1 MSSLILAACSS
12 SGQPEPEVELSP
24 VEAVISPAAGAET
37 ITADEMMAHIAFL
50 ASDELG
56 GRDTPSPGLEQ
67 AAVYLEE
74 AFRSAGLEPAGDD
87 GSFVQRWTFEQASL
101 RAEEVTVEV
110 SAGEVEEILEHAVD
124 FFVLP
129 SKDEVVTGSIE
140 FLGPISGLLGDSVP
154 ESSGRIAMVT
164 TPPSMGAGLASI
176 RAPVSN
182 THSWSPVCASTA
194 NTSPDCVPT

>member
-1 MSSLILAACSS
+1 MPVRRSRGSRLPLVGLVLILAACSS

-37 ITADEMMAHIAFL
+37 ITADEMMAHISFL

-87 GSFVQRWTFEQASL
+87 GSFVQRWTFEQTSL

-110 SAGEVEEILEHAVD
+110 SAGESTEMLVHAVD
-124 FFVLP
+124 FFGLP
-129 SKDEVVTGSIE
+129 SEDEVLTGPVE
-140 FLGPISGLLGDSVP
+140 FLGPIAVSYARLRARVRHRRG
-154 ESSGRIAMVT
+154 GRV
-164 TPPSMGAGLASI
+164 
-176 RAPVSN
+176 
-182 THSWSPVCASTA
+182 
-194 NTSPDCVPT
+194 